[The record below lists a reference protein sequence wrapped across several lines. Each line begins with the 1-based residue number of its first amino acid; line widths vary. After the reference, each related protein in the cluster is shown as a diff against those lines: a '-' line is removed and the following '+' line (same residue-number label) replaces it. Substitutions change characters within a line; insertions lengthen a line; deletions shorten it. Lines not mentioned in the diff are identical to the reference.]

1 MDHGEKMENRV
12 NFTRAKGVFVTGTDT
27 GIGKT
32 VVAGA
37 IAHCLSL
44 EGRRVGVFKPIATG
58 CRRSREGLVSE
69 DAEFLA
75 HYSNCDNPLEQI
87 NPERYLE
94 PLAPVV
100 AAERAN
106 REIDWRNV
114 QLGYENIVKANDV
127 VVVEGIGG
135 LMVPIRQD
143 YLVLDLMQDMALP
156 VIVVASSRLGM
167 INHTLLTINTC
178 RNNNL
183 SVIGVVINNYNT
195 DQATIAEETNPRI
208 IAEVGNIRI
217 LTVIP
222 YDKSTCVE
230 KGVLGSQVL
239 GAARLC
245 NWADHLG
252 VI

>member
-1 MDHGEKMENRV
+1 MKKQV
-12 NFTRAKGVFVTGTDT
+12 KFARAKGVFITGTDT

-37 IAHCLSL
+37 LAHCLFL

-75 HYSNCDNPLEQI
+75 HCSNCENPLEQI
-87 NPERYLE
+87 NPERYWE
-94 PLAPVV
+94 PLAPIV
-100 AAERAN
+100 AAERAH
-106 REIDWRNV
+106 REINWQNI
-114 QLGYENIVKANDV
+114 QLGYENIVKTNDV

-135 LMVPIRQD
+135 VMVPICQD
-143 YLVLDLMQDMALP
+143 YLVVDLMRDMALP
-156 VIVVASSRLGM
+156 VIVVASSRLGT
-167 INHTLLTINTC
+167 INHTLLTISTC

-183 SVIGVVINNYNT
+183 SVIGVVINNYVT
-195 DQATIAEETNPRI
+195 DRATIAEEMNPRI
-208 IAEVGNIRI
+208 IAEVGDIRV
-217 LTVIP
+217 LTIIP

-230 KGVLGSQVL
+230 KGVLGSQVM

-245 NWADHLG
+245 DWADHLG
-252 VI
+252 IL